1 MLQEPRRVPP
11 SADGGRGSNR
21 VFRRRVRRKTH
32 FPGRKCANREPK
44 QSPAKRVCLGEK
56 GQGSGVNPGRQAGAN
71 GADFDPTKCAQ
82 RPASP
87 RKNACIF
94 EKRVEVFRHAGRTPV
109 WYPHGSSLRLSIKY
123 ISSIY
128 AARASQSSAVRR
140 RRKRVKSCFPAAC
153 TSENTLPRPQ
163 VCERKR
169 VRAAACIPSKK
180 CLHF

>member
-94 EKRVEVFRHAGRTPV
+94 EKRVEVFRHAETACGGFHRLFFCSLILLFGIIQPRWAPAT
-109 WYPHGSSLRLSIKY
+109 SLR
-123 ISSIY
+123 
-128 AARASQSSAVRR
+128 RPDWSQNSGAPVPGPGSV
-140 RRKRVKSCFPAAC
+140 PAP
-153 TSENTLPRPQ
+153 T
-163 VCERKR
+163 
-169 VRAAACIPSKK
+169 
-180 CLHF
+180 

>member
-1 MLQEPRRVPP
+1 MPRNRAADRTRPPANCRRPLQTVNKVYFFDLCCKSLAEFRRP
-11 SADGGRGSNR
+11 ADGGRGSNR

-32 FPGRKCANREPK
+32 FPGHKCANREPK

-94 EKRVEVFRHAGRTPV
+94 EKRVEVFRHADTP
-109 WYPHGSSLRLSIKY
+109 PEMRFPGAFSS
-123 ISSIY
+123 
-128 AARASQSSAVRR
+128 
-140 RRKRVKSCFPAAC
+140 
-153 TSENTLPRPQ
+153 
-163 VCERKR
+163 
-169 VRAAACIPSKK
+169 
-180 CLHF
+180 

>member
-87 RKNACIF
+87 RKNACILQGF
-94 EKRVEVFRHAGRTPV
+94 SRF
-109 WYPHGSSLRLSIKY
+109 RLSIKY

-128 AARASQSSAVRR
+128 AARASQSSAVPQTAEEGQIVFSGGVYVG
-140 RRKRVKSCFPAAC
+140 KH
-153 TSENTLPRPQ
+153 TSPRPQ

-169 VRAAACIPSKK
+169 VRAEACIPSKK

>member
-1 MLQEPRRVPP
+1 MVPLQTVDKVYFFDLCCKSLAEFRRP
-11 SADGGRGSNR
+11 ADGGRGSNR

-32 FPGRKCANREPK
+32 FPGHKCANREPK

-94 EKRVEVFRHAGRTPV
+94 EKRVEVFRHAER
-109 WYPHGSSLRLSIKY
+109 RLPNWVSAFFINRY
-123 ISSIY
+123 RPWQY
-128 AARASQSSAVRR
+128 RRSQL
-140 RRKRVKSCFPAAC
+140 RRKPGRRNS
-153 TSENTLPRPQ
+153 R
-163 VCERKR
+163 
-169 VRAAACIPSKK
+169 
-180 CLHF
+180 

>member
-87 RKNACIF
+87 RKNACII
-94 EKRVEVFRHAGRTPV
+94 EKRVEVFRHAERPGGCRGTD
-109 WYPHGSSLRLSIKY
+109 SRSIV
-123 ISSIY
+123 
-128 AARASQSSAVRR
+128 RAFLRR
-140 RRKRVKSCFPAAC
+140 RLGRWDTICGSQPSENIFLQKDTCFPF
-153 TSENTLPRPQ
+153 T
-163 VCERKR
+163 
-169 VRAAACIPSKK
+169 KK
-180 CLHF
+180 SPGSFQ

>member
-1 MLQEPRRVPP
+1 MRAFRNPLKKQNERTPFGVRSFQTVDKVYFFDLCCKSLAEFRRP
-11 SADGGRGSNR
+11 ADGGRGSNR

-94 EKRVEVFRHAGRTPV
+94 EKRVEVFRHADRGPACSAGPLFSGRHLPACLFRCLLMG
-109 WYPHGSSLRLSIKY
+109 HKQECGRLW
-123 ISSIY
+123 
-128 AARASQSSAVRR
+128 AARAG
-140 RRKRVKSCFPAAC
+140 
-153 TSENTLPRPQ
+153 
-163 VCERKR
+163 
-169 VRAAACIPSKK
+169 I
-180 CLHF
+180 